1 VATSSIG
8 RRVWVLWALVLALL
22 SATVALWLVNNT
34 VRPQS
39 SSPLP
44 LAVPGFATVGAILVA
59 RHRGHVVGWLFLGLA
74 AVTALGSFS
83 EAYAIRAYLT
93 GTLPVGAYLIWLT
106 TWLSGL
112 FVLPLGLLLL
122 LFPTGRLPSGRWRP
136 VVWVLVVS
144 TAYLVGKFMLTP
156 VLGLQV
162 SQTEHIGIAKPC
174 HELPSGQHRHPA
186 VLGGGA
192 QQLCGIGH
200 GSISA
205 VGTLPATTPPRPWRR
220 SAPACGMR
228 STWTPSP
235 PSSWPWSTRRP
246 SRHRRHCGPASR
258 GQAPG
263 GGA

>member
-83 EAYAIRAYLT
+83 EAYAIRAYPT

-136 VVWVLVVS
+136 VVWVLAVS

-162 SQTEHIGIAKPC
+162 SQTEHIGIANPVMSFQVVSTVI
-174 HELPSGQHRHPA
+174 LPYSVA
-186 VLGGGA
+186 VLSSYAALATAALAPLVRFPLRRRQDRGGV
-192 QQLCGIGH
+192 QH
-200 GSISA
+200 P
-205 VGTLPATTPPRPWRR
+205 PA
-220 SAPACGMR
+220 G
-228 STWTPSP
+228 
-235 PSSWPWSTRRP
+235 
-246 SRHRRHCGPASR
+246 
-258 GQAPG
+258 
-263 GGA
+263 